1 MRDQEQIE
9 RRRLSVR
16 LLLVSVTSAVV
27 IASAAGIANLSD
39 GDQSSTPTPSMS
51 GEVATV
57 DGTPAPLVAAPTAAA
72 SEPHGSGSLG
82 SARPIR
88 LSIPAI
94 GVDTTLVD
102 LALQP
107 DGRLEVPV
115 GGFPAGWFTGA
126 PTPGELGPAI
136 IAGHVD
142 WNGRPGVFSD
152 LDQMRTGDVIRVDRQ
167 DGSVAYFR
175 VTSVLQVPKSA
186 FPTADVYGNLDHA
199 GLRLITCGGDF
210 DTSRRSYV
218 DNVIV
223 FAEFFGA
230 EVADAETLS

>member
-1 MRDQEQIE
+1 MRDREQTE
-9 RRRLSVR
+9 RQRLSVR
-16 LLLVSVTSAVV
+16 LLLVSVTSAVA
-27 IASAAGIANLSD
+27 IATAAGIANLSD
-39 GDQSSTPTPSMS
+39 RDQLSTPVPNMT

-57 DGTPAPLVAAPTAAA
+57 EGTPAPLGPAPSSAAI
-72 SEPHGSGSLG
+72 EPHSSGTLG
-82 SARPIR
+82 SARPTR
-88 LSIPAI
+88 LRIPKL

-107 DGRLEVPV
+107 DGTLEVPL

-142 WNGRPGVFSD
+142 WDGRPGVFAD

-175 VTSVLQVPKSA
+175 VTSVLQIAKSA
-186 FPTADVYGNLDHA
+186 FPTADVYGDLDHA

-210 DTSRRSYV
+210 DTARRSYV

-223 FAEFFGA
+223 FAEFVGAGATGA
-230 EVADAETLS
+230 ETQS

>member
-1 MRDQEQIE
+1 M
-9 RRRLSVR
+9 
-16 LLLVSVTSAVV
+16 T
-27 IASAAGIANLSD
+27 
-39 GDQSSTPTPSMS
+39 

-57 DGTPAPLVAAPTAAA
+57 DGTPAPLAAAPTAAA
-72 SEPHGSGSLG
+72 EPHGSRTLG
-82 SARPIR
+82 SARPVR
-88 LSIPAI
+88 LRIPAI

-107 DGRLEVPV
+107 DGRLEVPL

-126 PTPGELGPAI
+126 PTPGELGPAV

-152 LDQMRTGDVIRVDRQ
+152 LDQMRRGEVIRIDRQ

-175 VTSVLQVPKSA
+175 VTSVLQVAKTA
-186 FPTADVYGNLDHA
+186 FPTADVYGDLDHA

-223 FAEFFGA
+223 FAEFIGA
-230 EVADAETLS
+230 EALGTEALS

>member
-1 MRDQEQIE
+1 MRDQEQFE
-9 RRRLSVR
+9 RRRLSAR

-27 IASAAGIANLSD
+27 IASAAGIASLSD
-39 GDQSSTPTPSMS
+39 GDQLSAPLPSMT

-57 DGTPAPLVAAPTAAA
+57 DGTPAPLAAAPTAAA
-72 SEPHGSGSLG
+72 EPHGSGTLG
-82 SARPIR
+82 SARPVR
-88 LSIPAI
+88 LRIPAI

-107 DGRLEVPV
+107 DGRLEVPL

-126 PTPGELGPAI
+126 PTPGELGPAV

-152 LDQMRTGDVIRVDRQ
+152 LDQMRRGEVIRIDRQ

-175 VTSVLQVPKSA
+175 VTSVLQVAKSA

-223 FAEFFGA
+223 FAEFIGA
-230 EVADAETLS
+230 EAIDTEALS